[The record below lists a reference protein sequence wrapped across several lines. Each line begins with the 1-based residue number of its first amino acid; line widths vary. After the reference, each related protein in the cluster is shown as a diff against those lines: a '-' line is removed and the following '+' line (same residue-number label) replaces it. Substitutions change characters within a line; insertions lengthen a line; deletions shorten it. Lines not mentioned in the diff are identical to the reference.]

1 MNIKTVLKVISKVA
15 AHISEKA
22 EERRNAPRKPKM
34 GDIIFC
40 QRFNSLYKH
49 FGVYI
54 GNDRVIHFAT
64 PNGSFNPKEAV
75 VHETSLEKFAAGD
88 KVQIA
93 VFPEERPNT
102 NTNVIINFV
111 VSAERYKLQSPAETV
126 RRAKSALGRKGY
138 NLITNNCESFATWCK
153 TNVRESWQVNKL
165 AANIMPA

>member
-1 MNIKTVLKVISKVA
+1 MNIKTVLKGISKVA

-22 EERRNAPRKPKM
+22 EAKRNAPRKPKM

-40 QRFNSLYKH
+40 QRLNSLYKH

-64 PNGSFNPKEAV
+64 PNGTFNPKDAV

-93 VFPEERPNT
+93 VFPEERPNA
-102 NTNVIINFV
+102 NILINFM
-111 VSAERYKLQSPAETV
+111 VSADRYKLQSPAETV
-126 RRAKSALGRKGY
+126 RRAKSSLGKRGY
-138 NLITNNCESFATWCK
+138 NLVTNNCESFATWCK

-165 AANIMPA
+165 AVSIMSA